1 MKKILSILFLIIMMA
16 FTSLGRQNNSTE
28 MLDWNS
34 IRINNKLPLVCK
46 KLDLIKLLGNPDK
59 IINPEYLDICASYFE
74 KDFNYLVWGDCK
86 FESTNSQAVISSVDI
101 ESGIIKLVSPLI
113 TLDNSVTFEK
123 IKRVFPNSAK
133 YAKELIVEKK
143 GTVLSIK
150 LASSRKNSDD
160 GWLLFFKAGKLVRV
174 DYWIAC

>member
-1 MKKILSILFLIIMMA
+1 MKKILSMLFLIIMMA
-16 FTSLGRQNNSTE
+16 FTSLGRKNHSTE

-46 KLDLIKLLGNPDK
+46 KLDRIKLLGNRDK
-59 IINPEYLDICASYFE
+59 IINPVDLDICAS
-74 KDFNYLVWGDCK
+74 K

-133 YAKELIVEKK
+133 Y
-143 GTVLSIK
+143 
-150 LASSRKNSDD
+150 
-160 GWLLFFKAGKLVRV
+160 
-174 DYWIAC
+174 